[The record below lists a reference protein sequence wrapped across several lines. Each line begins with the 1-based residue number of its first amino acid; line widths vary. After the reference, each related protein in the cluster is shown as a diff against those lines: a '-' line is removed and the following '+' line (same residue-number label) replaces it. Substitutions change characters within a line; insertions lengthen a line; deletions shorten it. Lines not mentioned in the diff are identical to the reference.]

1 MQIKE
6 LLHNVDVIEVTG
18 NLENREINS
27 ITLNSRDVK
36 NNSLFAAIKG
46 FKTDGHKFI
55 SDAVNKGASAVIL
68 EETTTEIDELLKQN
82 NCVKIKTA
90 NSRKA
95 FAQAACRFFDNPS
108 QKLNLIGITGTKGK
122 TTTAFCTKYLLE
134 ANNQKSGLIGTIKNL
149 TGDKELPSKLTTPE
163 ADEVNYLLNE
173 MVKTGCSS
181 AVSEVSS
188 HSLYLDRVYGIDFDT
203 AVFTNITSDHL
214 DFHETFENYFEAKKI
229 LFDSMK
235 ESGYVIFNIDD
246 ANGEKITADTKAKKL
261 SYGFNS
267 EADFRIENLNY
278 DINGTRFDLIF
289 KGKSYSVSTKLI
301 GKFTAYNVTVALA
314 SAFVSGVELR
324 KAVSDSENIPQ
335 IPGRFQVINHNNKNV
350 IIDYSHTADSL
361 KQALESIIHLN
372 KNKQPIYTVFGCGG
386 DRDKT
391 KRPIMGSIAADLS
404 DKVIVTSDNPRTED
418 PFDIIEDIKKG
429 ISKNNYKVIES
440 REDAIKDAVLNSEEN
455 AIILIA
461 GKGHEEYQEINGIR
475 NHFSDKETAE
485 RYLEL

>member
-6 LLHNVDVIEVTG
+6 LLHNVDVIEVTE
-18 NLENREINS
+18 NLEDREINS
-27 ITLNSRDVK
+27 ITLNSREVK

-46 FKTDGHKFI
+46 FKTDGHKYI

-68 EETTTEIDELLKQN
+68 EESSTEIDELLKQK

-90 NSRKA
+90 NSRKS
-95 FAQAACRFFDNPS
+95 FAQVACRFFDNPS

-134 ANNQKSGLIGTIKNL
+134 VNNKKSGLIGTIKNL
-149 TGDKELPSKLTTPE
+149 TGEIELPSKLTTPE
-163 ADEVNYLLNE
+163 ADEVNYLLSE
-173 MVKTGCSS
+173 MVKTGCSA

-214 DFHETFENYFEAKKI
+214 DFHETFENYFETKKI

-235 ESGYVIFNIDD
+235 ESGYVIYNIDD
-246 ANGEKITADTKAKKL
+246 ANGDRITAETKAKKL
-261 SYGFNS
+261 SYGFS
-267 EADFRIENLNY
+267 LKADFRIENLNY

-289 KGKSYSVSTKLI
+289 KGKNYSVSTKLI
-301 GKFTAYNVTVALA
+301 GKFTAYNVTAALA
-314 SAFVSGVELR
+314 SAFVSGVDIE
-324 KAVSDSENIPQ
+324 KAVLDSENIPQ

-372 KNKQPIYTVFGCGG
+372 KNNQPIYTVFGCGG

-391 KRPIMGSIAADLS
+391 KRPIMGSIASELS
-404 DKVIVTSDNPRTED
+404 DKVIVTSDNPRTEN
-418 PFDIIEDIKKG
+418 PFDIIEDIIKG

-440 REDAIKDAVLNSEEN
+440 REEAIKEAVLNSEKN